1 MCGSV
6 RFNYVRNSPNTS
18 KQRVRCTNYFHRMPA
33 KKSRTFITALAGPI
47 TDKDQNEKA
56 ASL

>member
-1 MCGSV
+1 MSGSV
-6 RFNYVRNSPNTS
+6 RFNYVGNSPNTS
-18 KQRVRCTNYFHRMPA
+18 KQRVRWSNYFHRLLA

-47 TDKDQNEKA
+47 ADKDQNEKA